1 MSIWGSLFTAVTG
14 LTSHGQNMEVIG
26 NNIANMNTPGFKL
39 GRAEFADILA
49 KQLGPGL
56 EVGRGSKLA
65 AISTVFSEGS
75 YTSTSNPTDV
85 ALEGQGFFMVKR
97 GQQYLYT
104 RAGNFHFD
112 KDGYLVTPN
121 GLRVQGFQLD
131 QTGAIAGAPTDIQ
144 VSNLPLPP
152 KATTEVVIH
161 CNLDAMAT
169 ANPGGASFDINNP
182 VNTSNFS
189 TSVTV
194 YDSLGNAHSV
204 TVYFRKVADLTWE
217 YHVVVSASDSASGVD
232 YEATAGTLVFDE
244 QGRLSSVTVTTPP
257 DFDFAG
263 GAAQNQQITFNFG
276 DPIANG
282 GTGLQ
287 GTTQFGSDSTVYYQG
302 QDGYA
307 SAQLVEVNIDEYGRV
322 IGKYDN
328 GEIKYFYRLAIA
340 NFKNPI
346 GLSLEGNNL
355 FAETPESGNPIIGVA
370 KEGGNG
376 QIFSGTLEM
385 SNVDLS
391 EEFVRMILTQRGFQ
405 ANARTITTTDEMTV
419 EIMNLKR

>member
-14 LTSHGQNMEVIG
+14 LTSNGQNMEVIG

-56 EVGRGSKLA
+56 EVGRGSKLN
-65 AISTVFSEGS
+65 AISKIFSEGS
-75 YTSTSNPTDV
+75 YTSTSNPTDI

-97 GQQYLYT
+97 GELYLYT
-104 RAGNFHFD
+104 RAGNFNFD
-112 KDGYLVTPN
+112 KDGYLVTQN

-131 QTGAIAGAPTDIQ
+131 ETGAISGAPTDIQ
-144 VSNLPLPP
+144 VSNLPLSP
-152 KATTEVVIH
+152 KATTKVTIH

-169 ANPGGASFDINNP
+169 ANPGGAAFDITDP

-189 TSVTV
+189 TSITV
-194 YDSLGNAHSV
+194 YDSLGNAHSI
-204 TVYFRKVADLTWE
+204 TVYFRKTADLTWE
-217 YHVVVSASDSASGVD
+217 YHVVVSANDATGGTD
-232 YEATAGTLVFDE
+232 YEATAGTLVFDA
-244 QGRLSSVTVTTPP
+244 QGRLNSVTVTTPP
-257 DFDFAG
+257 DFDFVG
-263 GAAQNQQITFNFG
+263 GASQNQQITFNFG
-276 DPIANG
+276 DPIADG

-302 QDGYA
+302 QDGYS
-307 SAQLVEVNIDEYGRV
+307 SAQLVEIDIDEFGRV

-328 GEIKYFYRLAIA
+328 GEIKYFYRLAVV
-340 NFKNPI
+340 NFKNPS

-355 FAETPESGNPIIGVA
+355 FAETPDSGNPIIGVA

-391 EEFVRMILTQRGFQ
+391 EEFVRLILTQRGFQ
-405 ANARTITTTDEMTV
+405 ANARTIITSDEMTV
-419 EIMNLKR
+419 EVMNMKR